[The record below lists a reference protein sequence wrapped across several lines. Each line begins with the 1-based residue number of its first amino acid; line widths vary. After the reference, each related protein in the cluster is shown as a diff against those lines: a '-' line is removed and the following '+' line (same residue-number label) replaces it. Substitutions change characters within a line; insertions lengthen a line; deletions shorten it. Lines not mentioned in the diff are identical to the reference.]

1 MKEEIQNNP
10 KLFISIIISGI
21 IFIII
26 LLIFSLVLIWSK
38 NDDTNV
44 VGGNEATSDNIE
56 TGKYVYKTTSEGQ
69 VVEKYCRDILD
80 TFSMQDKDEIYN
92 LILKEYSNYRGFN
105 KDTLFDN
112 LRKKGLIGKLLKFYS
127 YQSVSHDRYGKVF
140 EIEIGTY
147 DSYVKEK
154 ILLIEASPRNYKV
167 SFDGFIGEDN
177 SKKEIIRDGLKMT
190 ITNVREFVSE
200 MQIKITINNISSND
214 IVINKQGN
222 YENIYLKLKNG
233 SEVRMSSVWLSG
245 VTKTLTSNS
254 TINLDLQFNPE
265 YLLTGAV
272 NAIVIKDVYNDISR
286 ETKDL
291 EFPI

>member
-1 MKEEIQNNP
+1 MKDEIQNNP

-21 IFIII
+21 VLIII
-26 LLIFSLVLIWSK
+26 ILIFSLILIWSK
-38 NDDTNV
+38 DDT
-44 VGGNEATSDNIE
+44 ATKAGQDSTIIENIE
-56 TGKYVYKTTSEGQ
+56 TGKYVNNITNEGQ

-92 LILKEYSNYRGFN
+92 LILKEYANYRGFN

-127 YQSVSHDRYGKVF
+127 YQSVSHSRYGKVF

-154 ILLIEASPRNYKV
+154 ILLIEASPRNYKL
-167 SFDGFIGEDN
+167 SFDGFIGEDT

-190 ITNVREFVSE
+190 ITNVREFVTE
-200 MQIKITINNISSND
+200 MQVKITINNISSND

-245 VTKTLTSNS
+245 VTKTLNPNS
-254 TINLDLQFNPE
+254 TINLDLQFNTG
-265 YLLTGAV
+265 YLLTGATS
-272 NAIVIKDVYNDISR
+272 AIVIKDVYNDISR